1 MDIKKAIAEADKLQS
16 KIDDTAMSQL
26 QGLSSPR
33 VRHLLNNLS
42 AQVNSFLEIGCYLGG
57 TLKAALRGNDHLY
70 AAAIDNFSMSPD
82 TRQQFYD
89 NIKDLKVD
97 FFEEDSFSFD
107 VRKIKKPIELY
118 FFDGCH
124 SVEAQYKAVSYF
136 LPAMANEFV
145 MVIDDWDANKVRVG
159 THTALIDY
167 KIKPIEKYELKGAT
181 GQSVEEREASWW
193 GGLGIFKIRKR

>member
-1 MDIKKAIAEADKLQS
+1 MDIKKAIERADNLDS
-16 KIDDTAMSQL
+16 KIDAEYMATL

-33 VRHLLNNLS
+33 VRHLLNNL
-42 AQVNSFLEIGCYLGG
+42 AAEANSFLEVGCFLGG
-57 TLKAALRGNDHLY
+57 TLKAAMYKNDHLY
-70 AAAIDNFSMSPD
+70 AAAIDNFSMSPG

-89 NIKDLKVD
+89 NTKDLKVD
-97 FFEEDSFSFD
+97 FFEEDSFKFD
-107 VRKIKKPIELY
+107 TKKLKKPIELY

-159 THTALIDY
+159 TNTALIDY
-167 KIKPIEKYELKGAT
+167 KIKPIEKYELRGAN
-181 GQSVEEREASWW
+181 GQSEEARQASWW
-193 GGLGIFKIRKR
+193 GGLGVFKIRKQ